1 MDRKKQ
7 YLVIMF
13 KNLLNFLYL
22 ALIGLFGLFF
32 IVVFIF
38 YFFGKDLP
46 SFDKLSYYQPRLVS
60 KIFTSNGN
68 FLEDYSTEN
77 RVFSSYEEIPK
88 ELINCFLVSE
98 DINFFN
104 HIGIDFKG
112 IARAFYKNV
121 LKTFTNKRLE
131 GASTITQQVA
141 KNFLLSNE
149 ISYTRKIKEII
160 IALRMEKVLEKEQ
173 IMELYLNEIYLGN
186 GSYGIAA
193 ASLNYFNKSLASL
206 DLHEMAMLAALPK
219 APSTYN
225 PYRNP
230 VKAMKRRNWVLKRL
244 FDEKFID
251 LDTYSSVLNEQIV
264 LTKSEK
270 ILNDNASFFKE
281 EVRREIISKFNE
293 SKLYDGG
300 LTIMTTLDEDLQ
312 LKAEESFRSG
322 LKSYSFRKGWNGPVI
337 NFNSKDKKE
346 LFEKFKEPEGI
357 YDDELGLVLKVK
369 NDHVTL
375 INKEKKQIKLFKNQM
390 SLIRKKKNDL
400 KNIFKPGDV
409 IVLSLD
415 KNSNSYKLSQIPK
428 VNGGMVVIDNYTGRV
443 LAMVGGYDS
452 SSSFN
457 RVTQARRQLGSSF
470 KPFVYIAA
478 LENGYTPISKV
489 LDAPFV
495 IDDMSKDG
503 VWRPTNYG
511 DKFYG
516 LSTLRLG
523 IEKSRN
529 LMTIRLSDL
538 VGLDKV
544 SQISKELGIYDDFP
558 LLISSS
564 LGSLE
569 SSLLK
574 ITAGYASIANGG
586 YRVDPRMIDVI
597 YDKKGKII
605 FNGDTRKCQ
614 KCKIN
619 FDNYSSLS
627 RLDLPKIVNNTKK
640 IISEETAYQMTSF
653 LMGVIKRG
661 TAKNINVFDYQ
672 IAGKTGT
679 TNENQ
684 DAWFIGYNSEITVG
698 VFVGYD
704 EPKSLGKFETG
715 SKVAAPIFK
724 DFMNKSYLKAKP
736 RPFNIPDSIKF
747 INIDLFSGNPSNTD
761 FITES
766 FKNNFNFDKN
776 LDLKTDDSDN
786 QLKGFY

>member
-22 ALIGLFGLFF
+22 SLIGLFGLFF

-131 GASTITQQVA
+131 GASTITQRVA

-322 LKSYSFRKGWNGPVI
+322 LKSYSFRKGWHGPVI
-337 NFNSKDKKE
+337 NFNSEDKKK

-400 KNIFKPGDV
+400 KKIFKPGDV

-619 FDNYSSLS
+619 FYNYSSLS
-627 RLDLPKIVNNTKK
+627 RLDLPKIVNNTEK
-640 IISEETAYQMTSF
+640 IISEDTAYQMTSF

-672 IAGKTGT
+672 VAGKTGT

-704 EPKSLGKFETG
+704 EPKSLGRFET
-715 SKVAAPIFK
+715 
-724 DFMNKSYLKAKP
+724 
-736 RPFNIPDSIKF
+736 
-747 INIDLFSGNPSNTD
+747 
-761 FITES
+761 
-766 FKNNFNFDKN
+766 
-776 LDLKTDDSDN
+776 
-786 QLKGFY
+786 

>member
-1 MDRKKQ
+1 MIR
-7 YLVIMF
+7 
-13 KNLLNFLYL
+13 NLLNIFYL
-22 ALIGLFGLFF
+22 ALIALFSLFF
-32 IVVFIF
+32 VIVFVF

-77 RVFSSYEEIPK
+77 RVFSSYDEIPE

-98 DINFFN
+98 DINFFK
-104 HIGIDFKG
+104 HIGIDYKG
-112 IARAFYKNV
+112 ILRAFLKNI

-141 KNFLLSNE
+141 KNFLLTNE

-160 IALRMEKVLEKEQ
+160 IALRMEKVLEKKQ

-186 GSYGIAA
+186 GSYGVAA

-225 PYRNP
+225 PYKNP
-230 VKAMKRRNWVLKRL
+230 IKAMKRRNWVLTRL
-244 FDEKFID
+244 FNEKFIN
-251 LDTYSSVLNEQIV
+251 LDTYTSVLNQKLV
-264 LTKSEK
+264 LSKSKK

-300 LTIMTTLDEDLQ
+300 LTIMTTLNEDLQ
-312 LKAEESFRSG
+312 LIAEESFRAG
-322 LKSYSFRKGWNGPVI
+322 LKSYSFRNGWNGPLM
-337 NFNSKDKKE
+337 NFSKKKDF
-346 LFEKFKEPEGI
+346 FEVKRPEGI
-357 YDDELGLVLKVK
+357 YEDELGLVVKVNDDHIKIVDKKK
-369 NDHVTL
+369 N
-375 INKEKKQIKLFKNQM
+375 EIKLFKNQM
-390 SLIRKKKNDL
+390 SLIKKKITNL
-400 KNIFKPGDV
+400 KNFFKVGDV
-409 IVLSLD
+409 IVFSFD
-415 KNSNSYKLSQIPK
+415 KQLNSYKLSQIPK
-428 VNGGMVVIDNYTGRV
+428 VNGGMVVIDNFTGRV

-470 KPFVYIAA
+470 KPFVYITA
-478 LENGYTPISKV
+478 LENGYSPISKV

-495 IDDMSKDG
+495 IDDLSKDG

-529 LMTIRLSDL
+529 LMTIRLSDQI
-538 VGLDKV
+538 GLDKV
-544 SQISKELGIYDDFP
+544 SKISKKLGIYEDFP

-569 SSLLK
+569 SSLIK

-586 YRVDPRMIDVI
+586 YRVEPRMIDVI
-597 YDKKGKII
+597 YDKEGKII
-605 FNGDTRKCQ
+605 FNGDKRKCLR
-614 KCKIN
+614 CNIN
-619 FDNYSSLS
+619 VDDYSSLS
-627 RLDLPKIVNNTKK
+627 QYKLPVIKNNSDRVFSKE
-640 IISEETAYQMTSF
+640 SAYQMTSF

-661 TAKNINVFDYQ
+661 TAKNINNFSYQ

-715 SKVAAPIFK
+715 SRVAAPIFR
-724 DFMNKSYLKAKP
+724 DFMNKSYVKTRP
-736 RPFNIPDSIKF
+736 IPFNIPESIKF
-747 INIDLFSGNPSNTD
+747 INIDLFSGKPSNQN

-766 FKNNFNFDKN
+766 FKYNFNFDDN
-776 LDLKTDDSDN
+776 IDLKVNESDN
-786 QLKGFY
+786 ELKGFY

>member
-1 MDRKKQ
+1 MIR
-7 YLVIMF
+7 
-13 KNLLNFLYL
+13 NLLNIFYL
-22 ALIGLFGLFF
+22 ALIALFSLFF
-32 IVVFIF
+32 VIVFVF

-77 RVFSSYEEIPK
+77 RVFSSYDEIPE

-98 DINFFN
+98 DINFFK
-104 HIGIDFKG
+104 HIGIDYKG
-112 IARAFYKNV
+112 ILRAFLKNI

-141 KNFLLSNE
+141 KNFLLTNE

-160 IALRMEKVLEKEQ
+160 IALRMEKVLEKKQ

-186 GSYGIAA
+186 GSYGVAA

-225 PYRNP
+225 PYKNP
-230 VKAMKRRNWVLKRL
+230 IKAMKRRNWVLTRL
-244 FDEKFID
+244 FDEKYIN
-251 LDTYSSVLNEQIV
+251 LDTYTSVLNQKLV
-264 LTKSEK
+264 LSKSKK

-300 LTIMTTLDEDLQ
+300 LTIMTTLNEDLQ
-312 LKAEESFRSG
+312 LIAEESFRAG
-322 LKSYSFRKGWNGPVI
+322 LKSYSFRNGWNGPLMNV
-337 NFNSKDKKE
+337 SKKKKF
-346 LFEKFKEPEGI
+346 FEEVKRPEGI
-357 YDDELGLVLKVK
+357 YEDELGLVVKVNDDHIKIVDKKK
-369 NDHVTL
+369 N
-375 INKEKKQIKLFKNQM
+375 EIKLFKNQM
-390 SLIRKKKNDL
+390 SLIKKKKTNL
-400 KNIFKPGDV
+400 KKFFKVGDV
-409 IVLSLD
+409 IVFSFD
-415 KNSNSYKLSQIPK
+415 KQSNSYKLSQIPK
-428 VNGGMVVIDNYTGRV
+428 VNGGMVVIDNFTGRV

-457 RVTQARRQLGSSF
+457 RVTQAKRQLGSSF
-470 KPFVYIAA
+470 KPFVYITA

-495 IDDMSKDG
+495 IDDLSKDG

-529 LMTIRLSDL
+529 LMTIRLSDQI
-538 VGLDKV
+538 GLDKV
-544 SQISKELGIYDDFP
+544 SKISKKLGIYENFP

-569 SSLLK
+569 SSLIK

-586 YRVDPRMIDVI
+586 YRVEPRMIDVI
-597 YDKKGKII
+597 YDKEGKII
-605 FNGDTRKCQ
+605 FNGEKRKCLR
-614 KCKIN
+614 CNIN
-619 FDNYSSLS
+619 ADDYSSLS
-627 RLDLPKIVNNTKK
+627 QYELPIIKNNSDRIFSKE
-640 IISEETAYQMTSF
+640 SAYQMTSF

-661 TAKNINVFDYQ
+661 TAKNINNFSYQ

-715 SKVAAPIFK
+715 SRVAAPIFR
-724 DFMNKSYLKAKP
+724 DFMNKSYIKTKP
-736 RPFNIPDSIKF
+736 IPFNIPDSIKF
-747 INIDLFSGNPSNTD
+747 INIDLFSGKPSNQN

-766 FKNNFNFDKN
+766 FKYNFNFDDN
-776 LDLKTDDSDN
+776 IDLKVNESDN
-786 QLKGFY
+786 ELKGFY

>member
-1 MDRKKQ
+1 MIR
-7 YLVIMF
+7 
-13 KNLLNFLYL
+13 NLLNIFYL
-22 ALIGLFGLFF
+22 ALIALFSLFF
-32 IVVFIF
+32 VIVFVF

-77 RVFSSYEEIPK
+77 RVFSSYDEIPE

-98 DINFFN
+98 DINFFK
-104 HIGIDFKG
+104 HIGIDYKG
-112 IARAFYKNV
+112 ILRAFLKNI

-141 KNFLLSNE
+141 KNFLLTNE

-160 IALRMEKVLEKEQ
+160 IALRMEKVLEKKQ

-186 GSYGIAA
+186 GSYGVAA

-225 PYRNP
+225 PYKNP
-230 VKAMKRRNWVLKRL
+230 IKAMKRRNWVLTRL
-244 FDEKFID
+244 FDEKYIN
-251 LDTYSSVLNEQIV
+251 LDTYTSVLNQKLV
-264 LTKSEK
+264 LSKSKK

-300 LTIMTTLDEDLQ
+300 LTIMTTLNEDLQ
-312 LKAEESFRSG
+312 LIAEESFRAG
-322 LKSYSFRKGWNGPVI
+322 LKSYSFRNGWNGPLMNV
-337 NFNSKDKKE
+337 SKKKDF
-346 LFEKFKEPEGI
+346 FEEVKRPEGI
-357 YDDELGLVLKVK
+357 YEDELGLVVKVNDDHIKIVDKKK
-369 NDHVTL
+369 N
-375 INKEKKQIKLFKNQM
+375 EIKLFKNQM
-390 SLIRKKKNDL
+390 SLIKKKKTNL
-400 KNIFKPGDV
+400 KKFFKVGDV
-409 IVLSLD
+409 IVFSFD
-415 KNSNSYKLSQIPK
+415 KQLNSYKLSQIPK
-428 VNGGMVVIDNYTGRV
+428 VNGGMVVIDNFTGRV

-457 RVTQARRQLGSSF
+457 RVTQAKRQLGSSF
-470 KPFVYIAA
+470 KPFVYITA

-495 IDDMSKDG
+495 IDDLSKDG

-529 LMTIRLSDL
+529 LMTIRLSDQI
-538 VGLDKV
+538 GLDKV
-544 SQISKELGIYDDFP
+544 SKISKKLGIYENFP

-569 SSLLK
+569 SSLIK

-586 YRVDPRMIDVI
+586 YRVEPRMIDVI
-597 YDKKGKII
+597 YDKEGKII
-605 FNGDTRKCQ
+605 FNGDKRKCLR
-614 KCKIN
+614 CNIN
-619 FDNYSSLS
+619 VDDYSSLS
-627 RLDLPKIVNNTKK
+627 QYELPIIKNNSDRIFSKE
-640 IISEETAYQMTSF
+640 SAYQMTSF

-661 TAKNINVFDYQ
+661 TAKNINNFSYQ

-715 SKVAAPIFK
+715 SRVAAPIFR
-724 DFMNKSYLKAKP
+724 DFMNKSYIKTKP
-736 RPFNIPDSIKF
+736 IPFNIPDSIKF
-747 INIDLFSGNPSNTD
+747 INIDLFSGKPSNQN

-766 FKNNFNFDKN
+766 FKYNFNFDDN
-776 LDLKTDDSDN
+776 IDLKVNESDN
-786 QLKGFY
+786 ELKGFY

>member
-1 MDRKKQ
+1 MIR
-7 YLVIMF
+7 
-13 KNLLNFLYL
+13 NLLNIFYL
-22 ALIGLFGLFF
+22 ALIALFSLFF
-32 IVVFIF
+32 VIVFVF

-77 RVFSSYEEIPK
+77 RVFSSYDEIPE

-98 DINFFN
+98 DINFFK
-104 HIGIDFKG
+104 HIGIDYKG
-112 IARAFYKNV
+112 ILRAFLKNI

-141 KNFLLSNE
+141 KNFLLTNE

-160 IALRMEKVLEKEQ
+160 IALRMEKVLEKKQ

-186 GSYGIAA
+186 GSYGVAA

-225 PYRNP
+225 PYKNP
-230 VKAMKRRNWVLKRL
+230 IKAMKRRNWVLTRL
-244 FDEKFID
+244 FDEKYIN
-251 LDTYSSVLNEQIV
+251 LDTYTSVLNQKLV
-264 LTKSEK
+264 LSKSKK

-300 LTIMTTLDEDLQ
+300 LTIMTTLNEDLQ
-312 LKAEESFRSG
+312 LIAEESFRAG
-322 LKSYSFRKGWNGPVI
+322 LKSYSFRNGWNGPLMNV
-337 NFNSKDKKE
+337 SKKKDF
-346 LFEKFKEPEGI
+346 FEEVKQPVGI
-357 YDDELGLVLKVK
+357 YEDKLGLVVKVNDDHIKIVDKKK
-369 NDHVTL
+369 N
-375 INKEKKQIKLFKNQM
+375 EIKLFKNQM
-390 SLIRKKKNDL
+390 SLIKKKKTNL
-400 KNIFKPGDV
+400 KKFFKVGDV
-409 IVLSLD
+409 IVFSFD
-415 KNSNSYKLSQIPK
+415 KQLNSYKLSQIPK
-428 VNGGMVVIDNYTGRV
+428 VNGGMVVIDNFTGRV

-457 RVTQARRQLGSSF
+457 RVTQAKRQLGSSF
-470 KPFVYIAA
+470 KPFVYITA

-495 IDDMSKDG
+495 IDDLSKDG

-529 LMTIRLSDL
+529 LMTIRLSDQI
-538 VGLDKV
+538 GLDKV
-544 SQISKELGIYDDFP
+544 SKISKKLGIYENFP

-569 SSLLK
+569 SSLIK

-586 YRVDPRMIDVI
+586 YRVEPRMIDVI
-597 YDKKGKII
+597 YDKEGKII
-605 FNGDTRKCQ
+605 FNGDQRKCL
-614 KCKIN
+614 KCNIN
-619 FDNYSSLS
+619 VDDYSSLS
-627 RLDLPKIVNNTKK
+627 QYELPVIKNNSDRIFSKE
-640 IISEETAYQMTSF
+640 SAYQMTSF

-661 TAKNINVFDYQ
+661 TAKNINNFSYQ

-715 SKVAAPIFK
+715 SRVAAPIFR
-724 DFMNKSYLKAKP
+724 DFMNKSYIKTKP
-736 RPFNIPDSIKF
+736 IPFNIPDSIKF
-747 INIDLFSGNPSNTD
+747 INIDLFSGKPSNQN

-766 FKNNFNFDKN
+766 FKYNFNFDDN
-776 LDLKTDDSDN
+776 IDLKVNESDN
-786 QLKGFY
+786 ELKGFY

>member
-77 RVFSSYEEIPK
+77 RVFSSYDEIPK

-251 LDTYSSVLNEQIV
+251 LETYSSVLNEQIV

-322 LKSYSFRKGWNGPVI
+322 LKSYSFRKGWHGPVI
-337 NFNSKDKKE
+337 NFNSEDKKK

-369 NDHVTL
+369 NDYVTL

-400 KNIFKPGDV
+400 KKIFKPGDV

-415 KNSNSYKLSQIPK
+415 ENSNSYKLSQIPK

-457 RVTQARRQLGSSF
+457 RVTQAKRQLGSAF
-470 KPFVYIAA
+470 KPFVYITA

-538 VGLDKV
+538 IGLDKV
-544 SQISKELGIYDDFP
+544 SLISRELGIYDDFP

-574 ITAGYASIANGG
+574 ITAGYAAIANGG
-586 YRVDPRMIDVI
+586 YRVDPRVIDVI
-597 YDKKGKII
+597 YDKEGKII

-619 FDNYSSLS
+619 SDNYSSLS
-627 RLDLPKIVNNTKK
+627 QLDLPKIVNNTERV
-640 IISEETAYQMTSF
+640 ISEDTAYQMTSF

-661 TAKNINVFDYQ
+661 TAKNINIFDYQ
-672 IAGKTGT
+672 VAGKTGT

-698 VFVGYD
+698 VFVGFD

-724 DFMNKSYLKAKP
+724 DFMSKSFTTAKP

-747 INIDLFSGNPSNTD
+747 INIDLFSGKPSNTD

-766 FKNNFNFDKN
+766 FKYNFNFDKN

>member
-1 MDRKKQ
+1 
-7 YLVIMF
+7 MF
-13 KNLLNFLYL
+13 KNLLNFFYL
-22 ALIGLFGLFF
+22 VLIGFFGLFF
-32 IVVFIF
+32 VVIFIF
-38 YFFGKDLP
+38 YFYGKDLP

-77 RVFSSYEEIPK
+77 RVFSSYEEIPR

-104 HIGIDFKG
+104 HIGIDYKG

-121 LKTFTNKRLE
+121 LKTFSNKRLE

-186 GSYGIAA
+186 GSYGIAS
-193 ASLNYFNKSLASL
+193 ASLNYFNKSLSNL

-251 LDTYSSVLNEQIV
+251 LDTYTSVLNEKLV
-264 LTKSEK
+264 LTKSKK

-312 LKAEESFRSG
+312 LIAEESFRSG
-322 LKSYSFRKGWNGPVI
+322 LKSYSFRKGWNGPI
-337 NFNSKDKKE
+337 TNFSTEEKKE
-346 LFEKFKEPEGI
+346 LFERFKEPEGI
-357 YDDELGLVLKVK
+357 YDDELGLVVKVK
-369 NDHVTL
+369 KDHIEVL
-375 INKEKKQIKLFKNQM
+375 NKEKKKIKLYKNQM
-390 SLIRKKKNDL
+390 SLIRKKNSDL
-400 KNIFKPGDV
+400 KKLFKSGDV
-409 IVLSLD
+409 IVLSFD
-415 KNSNSYKLSQIPK
+415 ENSNLHKLSQIPK

-457 RVTQARRQLGSSF
+457 RVTQAKRQLGSSF
-470 KPFVYIAA
+470 KPFVYITA

-495 IDDMSKDG
+495 IDDKSKDG

-516 LSTLRLG
+516 PSTLRLG

-529 LMTIRLSDL
+529 LMTIRLSDQ

-544 SQISKELGIYDDFP
+544 SQISKKLGIYDDFP

-569 SSLLK
+569 STLLK

-586 YRVDPRMIDVI
+586 YRIDPRMIDVI
-597 YDKKGKII
+597 YDKRGKII
-605 FNGDTRKCQ
+605 FNGDKRKCQ
-614 KCKIN
+614 MCKIN
-619 FDNYSSLS
+619 SDDHSSLS
-627 RLDLPKIVNNTKK
+627 KLTLPKIVNNSERV
-640 IISEETAYQMTSF
+640 ISNDTAYQMTSF

-661 TAKNINVFDYQ
+661 TAKNINIFDYQ

-724 DFMNKSYLKAKP
+724 DFMSKSYAETIP

-747 INIDLFSGNPSNTD
+747 INIDLFSGVPSNID

-776 LDLKTDDSDN
+776 LDLITDESDN

>member
-1 MDRKKQ
+1 MIR
-7 YLVIMF
+7 
-13 KNLLNFLYL
+13 NLLNLFYL
-22 ALIGLFGLFF
+22 ALIALFSLFF
-32 IVVFIF
+32 VIVFVF

-77 RVFSSYEEIPK
+77 RVFSSYDEIPE

-98 DINFFN
+98 DINFFK
-104 HIGIDFKG
+104 HIGIDYKG
-112 IARAFYKNV
+112 ILRAFLKNI

-141 KNFLLSNE
+141 KNFLLTNE

-160 IALRMEKVLEKEQ
+160 IALRMEKVLEKKQ

-186 GSYGIAA
+186 GSYGVAA

-225 PYRNP
+225 PYKNP
-230 VKAMKRRNWVLKRL
+230 IKAMKRRNWVLKRL
-244 FDEKFID
+244 FDEKFIN
-251 LDTYSSVLNEQIV
+251 LDTYTSVLNQKLV
-264 LTKSEK
+264 LSKSKK

-300 LTIMTTLDEDLQ
+300 LTIMTTLNEDLQ
-312 LKAEESFRSG
+312 LIAEESFRAG
-322 LKSYSFRKGWNGPVI
+322 LKSYSFRNGWNGPLMNV
-337 NFNSKDKKE
+337 SKKKDF
-346 LFEKFKEPEGI
+346 FEKVKRPEGI
-357 YDDELGLVLKVK
+357 YEDDLGLVVKVNDDHIKIVDKKK
-369 NDHVTL
+369 N
-375 INKEKKQIKLFKNQM
+375 EIKLFKNQM
-390 SLIRKKKNDL
+390 SLIKKKKTNL
-400 KNIFKPGDV
+400 KKFFKVGDV
-409 IVLSLD
+409 IVFSFD
-415 KNSNSYKLSQIPK
+415 KQLNSYKLSQIPK
-428 VNGGMVVIDNYTGRV
+428 VNGGMVVIDNFTGRV

-457 RVTQARRQLGSSF
+457 RVTQAKRQLGSSF
-470 KPFVYIAA
+470 KPFVYITA

-495 IDDMSKDG
+495 IDDLSKDG

-529 LMTIRLSDL
+529 LMTIRLSDQI
-538 VGLDKV
+538 GLDKV
-544 SQISKELGIYDDFP
+544 SKISKKLGIYENFP

-569 SSLLK
+569 SSLIK

-586 YRVDPRMIDVI
+586 YRVEPRMIDVI
-597 YDKKGKII
+597 YDKEGKII
-605 FNGDTRKCQ
+605 FNGDKRKCLR
-614 KCKIN
+614 CNIN
-619 FDNYSSLS
+619 VDDYSSLS
-627 RLDLPKIVNNTKK
+627 QYELPEIKNNSDRIFSKE
-640 IISEETAYQMTSF
+640 SAYQMTSF

-661 TAKNINVFDYQ
+661 TAKNINNFSYQ

-715 SKVAAPIFK
+715 SRVAAPIFR
-724 DFMNKSYLKAKP
+724 DFMNKSYIKTKP
-736 RPFNIPDSIKF
+736 IPFNIPDSIKF
-747 INIDLFSGNPSNTD
+747 INIDLFSGKPSNQN

-766 FKNNFNFDKN
+766 FKYNFNFDDN
-776 LDLKTDDSDN
+776 IDLEVNESDN
-786 QLKGFY
+786 ELKGFY

>member
-1 MDRKKQ
+1 MIR
-7 YLVIMF
+7 
-13 KNLLNFLYL
+13 NLLNIFYL
-22 ALIGLFGLFF
+22 ALIALFSLFF
-32 IVVFIF
+32 VIVFVF

-77 RVFSSYEEIPK
+77 RVFSSYDEIPE

-98 DINFFN
+98 DINFFK
-104 HIGIDFKG
+104 HIGIDYKG
-112 IARAFYKNV
+112 ILRAFLKNI

-141 KNFLLSNE
+141 KNFLLTNE

-160 IALRMEKVLEKEQ
+160 IALRMEKVLEKKQ

-186 GSYGIAA
+186 GSYGVAA

-225 PYRNP
+225 PYKNP
-230 VKAMKRRNWVLKRL
+230 IKAMKRRNWVLTRL
-244 FDEKFID
+244 FDEKFIN
-251 LDTYSSVLNEQIV
+251 LDTYTSVLNQKLV
-264 LTKSEK
+264 LSKSKK

-300 LTIMTTLDEDLQ
+300 LTIMTTLNEDLQ
-312 LKAEESFRSG
+312 LIAEESFRAG
-322 LKSYSFRKGWNGPVI
+322 LKSYSFRNGWNGPLMNV
-337 NFNSKDKKE
+337 SKKKDF
-346 LFEKFKEPEGI
+346 FEEVKRPEGI
-357 YDDELGLVLKVK
+357 YEDELGLVVKVNDDHIKIVDKKK
-369 NDHVTL
+369 N
-375 INKEKKQIKLFKNQM
+375 EIKLFKNQM
-390 SLIRKKKNDL
+390 SLIKKKKTNL
-400 KNIFKPGDV
+400 KKFFKVGDV
-409 IVLSLD
+409 IVFSFD
-415 KNSNSYKLSQIPK
+415 KQLNSYKLSQIPK
-428 VNGGMVVIDNYTGRV
+428 VNGGMVVIDNFTGRV

-457 RVTQARRQLGSSF
+457 RVTQAKRQLGSSF
-470 KPFVYIAA
+470 KPFVYITA

-495 IDDMSKDG
+495 IDDLSKDG

-529 LMTIRLSDL
+529 LMTIRLSDQI
-538 VGLDKV
+538 GLDKV
-544 SQISKELGIYDDFP
+544 SKISKKLGIYENFP

-569 SSLLK
+569 SSLIK

-586 YRVDPRMIDVI
+586 YRVEPRMIDVI
-597 YDKKGKII
+597 YDKEGKII
-605 FNGDTRKCQ
+605 FNGDQRKCL
-614 KCKIN
+614 KCNIN
-619 FDNYSSLS
+619 VDDYSSLS
-627 RLDLPKIVNNTKK
+627 QYELPVIKNNSDRIFSKE
-640 IISEETAYQMTSF
+640 SAYQMTSF

-661 TAKNINVFDYQ
+661 TAKNINNFSYQ

-715 SKVAAPIFK
+715 SRVAAPIFR
-724 DFMNKSYLKAKP
+724 DFMNKSYIKTKP
-736 RPFNIPDSIKF
+736 IPFNIPDSIKF
-747 INIDLFSGNPSNTD
+747 INIDLFSGKPSNQN

-766 FKNNFNFDKN
+766 FKYNFNFDDN
-776 LDLKTDDSDN
+776 IDLKVNESDN
-786 QLKGFY
+786 ELKGFY

>member
-1 MDRKKQ
+1 MIR
-7 YLVIMF
+7 
-13 KNLLNFLYL
+13 NLLNIFYL
-22 ALIGLFGLFF
+22 ALIALFSLFF
-32 IVVFIF
+32 VIVFVF

-77 RVFSSYEEIPK
+77 RVFSSYDEIPE

-98 DINFFN
+98 DINFFK
-104 HIGIDFKG
+104 HIGIDYKG
-112 IARAFYKNV
+112 ILRAFLKNI

-141 KNFLLSNE
+141 KNFLLTNE

-160 IALRMEKVLEKEQ
+160 IALRMEKVLEKKQ

-186 GSYGIAA
+186 GSYGVAA

-225 PYRNP
+225 PYKNP
-230 VKAMKRRNWVLKRL
+230 IKAMKRRNWVLKRL
-244 FDEKFID
+244 FDEKFIN
-251 LDTYSSVLNEQIV
+251 LDTYTSVLNQKLV
-264 LTKSEK
+264 LSKSKK

-300 LTIMTTLDEDLQ
+300 LTIMTTLNEDLQ
-312 LKAEESFRSG
+312 LIAEESFRAG
-322 LKSYSFRKGWNGPVI
+322 LKSYSSRNGWNGPLMNV
-337 NFNSKDKKE
+337 SKKKDF
-346 LFEKFKEPEGI
+346 FEKVKRPEGI
-357 YDDELGLVLKVK
+357 YEDDLGLVVKVNDDHIKIVDKKK
-369 NDHVTL
+369 N
-375 INKEKKQIKLFKNQM
+375 EIKLFKNQM
-390 SLIRKKKNDL
+390 SLIKKKKTNL
-400 KNIFKPGDV
+400 KKFFKVGDV
-409 IVLSLD
+409 IVFSFD
-415 KNSNSYKLSQIPK
+415 KQLNSYKLSQIPK
-428 VNGGMVVIDNYTGRV
+428 VNGGMVVIDNFTGRV

-457 RVTQARRQLGSSF
+457 RVTQAKRQLGSSF
-470 KPFVYIAA
+470 KPFVYITA

-495 IDDMSKDG
+495 IDDLSKDG

-529 LMTIRLSDL
+529 LMTIRLSDQI
-538 VGLDKV
+538 GLDKV
-544 SQISKELGIYDDFP
+544 SKITKKLGIYENFP

-569 SSLLK
+569 SSLIK

-586 YRVDPRMIDVI
+586 YRVEPRMIDVI
-597 YDKKGKII
+597 YDKEGKII
-605 FNGDTRKCQ
+605 FNGDQRKCL
-614 KCKIN
+614 KCNIN
-619 FDNYSSLS
+619 VDDYSSLS
-627 RLDLPKIVNNTKK
+627 QYELPVIKNNSDRIFSKE
-640 IISEETAYQMTSF
+640 SAYQMTSF

-661 TAKNINVFDYQ
+661 TAKNINNFSYQ

-715 SKVAAPIFK
+715 SRVAAPIFR
-724 DFMNKSYLKAKP
+724 DFMNKSYIKTKP
-736 RPFNIPDSIKF
+736 IPFNIPDSVKF
-747 INIDLFSGNPSNTD
+747 INIDLFSGKPSNQN

-766 FKNNFNFDKN
+766 FKYNFNFDDN
-776 LDLKTDDSDN
+776 IDLKVNESDN
-786 QLKGFY
+786 ELKGFY

>member
-1 MDRKKQ
+1 
-7 YLVIMF
+7 MF

-173 IMELYLNEIYLGN
+173 IMELYLYEIYLGN

-193 ASLNYFNKSLASL
+193 ASWNYFNKSLASL

-337 NFNSKDKKE
+337 NFNSEDIGNVKAVHNFGAGDLLELDGKFPYMIRFEQVKE
-346 LFEKFKEPEGI
+346 E
-357 YDDELGLVLKVK
+357 
-369 NDHVTL
+369 
-375 INKEKKQIKLFKNQM
+375 
-390 SLIRKKKNDL
+390 
-400 KNIFKPGDV
+400 
-409 IVLSLD
+409 
-415 KNSNSYKLSQIPK
+415 
-428 VNGGMVVIDNYTGRV
+428 
-443 LAMVGGYDS
+443 
-452 SSSFN
+452 
-457 RVTQARRQLGSSF
+457 
-470 KPFVYIAA
+470 
-478 LENGYTPISKV
+478 
-489 LDAPFV
+489 
-495 IDDMSKDG
+495 
-503 VWRPTNYG
+503 
-511 DKFYG
+511 
-516 LSTLRLG
+516 
-523 IEKSRN
+523 
-529 LMTIRLSDL
+529 
-538 VGLDKV
+538 
-544 SQISKELGIYDDFP
+544 
-558 LLISSS
+558 
-564 LGSLE
+564 
-569 SSLLK
+569 
-574 ITAGYASIANGG
+574 
-586 YRVDPRMIDVI
+586 
-597 YDKKGKII
+597 
-605 FNGDTRKCQ
+605 
-614 KCKIN
+614 
-619 FDNYSSLS
+619 
-627 RLDLPKIVNNTKK
+627 
-640 IISEETAYQMTSF
+640 
-653 LMGVIKRG
+653 
-661 TAKNINVFDYQ
+661 NIN
-672 IAGKTGT
+672 
-679 TNENQ
+679 
-684 DAWFIGYNSEITVG
+684 
-698 VFVGYD
+698 
-704 EPKSLGKFETG
+704 
-715 SKVAAPIFK
+715 
-724 DFMNKSYLKAKP
+724 
-736 RPFNIPDSIKF
+736 
-747 INIDLFSGNPSNTD
+747 
-761 FITES
+761 
-766 FKNNFNFDKN
+766 
-776 LDLKTDDSDN
+776 
-786 QLKGFY
+786 

>member
-1 MDRKKQ
+1 MIR
-7 YLVIMF
+7 
-13 KNLLNFLYL
+13 NLLNIFYL
-22 ALIGLFGLFF
+22 ALIALFSLFF
-32 IVVFIF
+32 VIVFVF

-77 RVFSSYEEIPK
+77 RVFSSYDEIPE

-98 DINFFN
+98 DINFFK
-104 HIGIDFKG
+104 HIGIDYKG
-112 IARAFYKNV
+112 ILRAFLKNI

-141 KNFLLSNE
+141 KNFLLTNE

-160 IALRMEKVLEKEQ
+160 IALRMEKVLEKKQ

-225 PYRNP
+225 PYKNP
-230 VKAMKRRNWVLKRL
+230 IKAMKRRNWVLKRL
-244 FDEKFID
+244 FDEKYIN
-251 LDTYSSVLNEQIV
+251 LDTYTSVLNQKLV
-264 LTKSEK
+264 LSKSKK

-300 LTIMTTLDEDLQ
+300 LTIMTTLNEDLQ
-312 LKAEESFRSG
+312 LIAEESFREG
-322 LKSYSFRKGWNGPVI
+322 LKSYSFRNGWNGPLMNV
-337 NFNSKDKKE
+337 SKKKDF
-346 LFEKFKEPEGI
+346 FEEVKQPVGI
-357 YDDELGLVLKVK
+357 YEDELGLVVKVHDDHIKIVDKKK
-369 NDHVTL
+369 N
-375 INKEKKQIKLFKNQM
+375 EIKLFKNQM
-390 SLIRKKKNDL
+390 SLIKKKLTNL
-400 KNIFKPGDV
+400 KTFFKVGDV
-409 IVLSLD
+409 IVFSFD
-415 KNSNSYKLSQIPK
+415 KQLNSYKLSQIPK
-428 VNGGMVVIDNYTGRV
+428 VNGGMVVIDNFTGRV

-457 RVTQARRQLGSSF
+457 RVTQAKRQLGSSF
-470 KPFVYIAA
+470 KPFVYITA

-495 IDDMSKDG
+495 IDDLSKDG

-529 LMTIRLSDL
+529 LMTIRLSDQI
-538 VGLDKV
+538 GLDKV
-544 SQISKELGIYDDFP
+544 SKISKKLGIYENFP

-569 SSLLK
+569 SSLIK

-586 YRVDPRMIDVI
+586 YRVEPRMIDVI
-597 YDKKGKII
+597 YDKEGKII
-605 FNGDTRKCQ
+605 FNGDQRKCL
-614 KCKIN
+614 KCNIN
-619 FDNYSSLS
+619 VDDYSSLS
-627 RLDLPKIVNNTKK
+627 QYELPVIKNNSDRIFSKE
-640 IISEETAYQMTSF
+640 SAYQMTSF

-661 TAKNINVFDYQ
+661 TAKNINNFSYQ

-715 SKVAAPIFK
+715 SRVAAPIFR
-724 DFMNKSYLKAKP
+724 DFMNKSYIKTKP
-736 RPFNIPDSIKF
+736 IPFNIPDSIKF
-747 INIDLFSGNPSNTD
+747 INIDLFSGKPSNQN

-766 FKNNFNFDKN
+766 FKYNFNFDDN
-776 LDLKTDDSDN
+776 IDLKVNESDN
-786 QLKGFY
+786 ELKGFY

>member
-1 MDRKKQ
+1 
-7 YLVIMF
+7 MF
-13 KNLLNFLYL
+13 KLINFSLK
-22 ALIGLFGLFF
+22 ALIIILVSALLLIFSAF
-32 IVVFIF
+32 F
-38 YFFGKDLP
+38 YFSSGLP
-46 SFDKLSYYQPRLVS
+46 DYKKLSNYQPPISSRV
-60 KIFTSNGN
+60 
-68 FLEDYSTEN
+68 YSEN
-77 RVFSSYEEIPK
+77 RKLIAEYALEKRLFIPFESIPDK
-88 ELINCFLVSE
+88 VINAFLSAE
-98 DINFFN
+98 DKNFFS
-104 HIGIDFKG
+104 HPGIDAKG
-112 IARAFYKNV
+112 ILRAVIKNI
-121 LKTFTNKRLE
+121 KNISQNKRLE

-141 KNFLLSNE
+141 KNFLLTNE

-160 IALRMEKVLEKEQ
+160 IALRMEKVLEKKQ

-186 GSYGIAA
+186 GSYGVAA

-225 PYRNP
+225 PYKNP
-230 VKAMKRRNWVLKRL
+230 IKAMKRRNWVLTRL
-244 FDEKFID
+244 FDEKFIN
-251 LDTYSSVLNEQIV
+251 LDTYTSVLNQKLV
-264 LTKSEK
+264 LSKSKK

-300 LTIMTTLDEDLQ
+300 LTIMTTLNEDLQ
-312 LKAEESFRSG
+312 LIAEESFRAG
-322 LKSYSFRKGWNGPVI
+322 LKSYSFRNGWNGPLMNV
-337 NFNSKDKKE
+337 SKKKDF
-346 LFEKFKEPEGI
+346 FEKVKRPEGI
-357 YDDELGLVLKVK
+357 YEDDLGLVVKVNDDHIKIVDKKK
-369 NDHVTL
+369 N
-375 INKEKKQIKLFKNQM
+375 EIKLFKNQM
-390 SLIRKKKNDL
+390 SLIKKKKTNL
-400 KNIFKPGDV
+400 KKFFKVGDV
-409 IVLSLD
+409 IVFSFD
-415 KNSNSYKLSQIPK
+415 KQLNSYKLSQIPK
-428 VNGGMVVIDNYTGRV
+428 VNGGMVVIDNFTGRV

-457 RVTQARRQLGSSF
+457 RATQAKRQLGSSF
-470 KPFVYIAA
+470 KPFVYITA

-495 IDDMSKDG
+495 IDDLSKDG

-529 LMTIRLSDL
+529 LMTIRLSDQI
-538 VGLDKV
+538 GLDKV
-544 SQISKELGIYDDFP
+544 SKISKKLGIYENFP

-569 SSLLK
+569 SSLIK

-586 YRVDPRMIDVI
+586 YRVEPRMIDVI
-597 YDKKGKII
+597 YDKEGKII
-605 FNGDTRKCQ
+605 FNGEKRKCLR
-614 KCKIN
+614 CNIN
-619 FDNYSSLS
+619 ADDYSSLS
-627 RLDLPKIVNNTKK
+627 QYELPIIKNNSDRIFSKE
-640 IISEETAYQMTSF
+640 SAYQMTSF

-661 TAKNINVFDYQ
+661 TAKNINNFSYQ

-715 SKVAAPIFK
+715 SRVAAPIFR
-724 DFMNKSYLKAKP
+724 DFMNKSYIKTKP
-736 RPFNIPDSIKF
+736 IPFNIPDSIKF
-747 INIDLFSGNPSNTD
+747 INIDLFSGKPSNQN

-766 FKNNFNFDKN
+766 FKYNFNFDDN
-776 LDLKTDDSDN
+776 IDLKVNESDN
-786 QLKGFY
+786 ELKGFY

>member
-1 MDRKKQ
+1 MIR
-7 YLVIMF
+7 
-13 KNLLNFLYL
+13 NLLNIFYL
-22 ALIGLFGLFF
+22 ALIALFSLFF
-32 IVVFIF
+32 VIVFVF

-77 RVFSSYEEIPK
+77 RVFSSYDEIPE

-98 DINFFN
+98 DINFFK
-104 HIGIDFKG
+104 HIGIDYKG
-112 IARAFYKNV
+112 ILRAFLKNI

-141 KNFLLSNE
+141 KNFLLTNE

-160 IALRMEKVLEKEQ
+160 IALRMEKVLEKKQ

-186 GSYGIAA
+186 GSYGVAA

-225 PYRNP
+225 PYKNP
-230 VKAMKRRNWVLKRL
+230 IKAMKRRNWVLKRL
-244 FDEKFID
+244 FDEKYIN
-251 LDTYSSVLNEQIV
+251 LDTYTSVLNQKLV
-264 LTKSEK
+264 LSKSKK

-300 LTIMTTLDEDLQ
+300 LTIMTTLNEDLQ
-312 LKAEESFRSG
+312 LIAEESFRAG
-322 LKSYSFRKGWNGPVI
+322 LKSYSFRNGWNGPLMNV
-337 NFNSKDKKE
+337 SKKKDF
-346 LFEKFKEPEGI
+346 FEEVKRPEGI
-357 YDDELGLVLKVK
+357 YEDDLGLVVKVNDDHIKIVDKKK
-369 NDHVTL
+369 N
-375 INKEKKQIKLFKNQM
+375 EIKLFKNQM
-390 SLIRKKKNDL
+390 SLIKKKKTNL
-400 KNIFKPGDV
+400 KKFFKVGDV
-409 IVLSLD
+409 IVFSFD
-415 KNSNSYKLSQIPK
+415 KQSNSYKLSQIPK
-428 VNGGMVVIDNYTGRV
+428 VNGGMVVIDNFTGRV

-457 RVTQARRQLGSSF
+457 RATQAKRQLGSSF
-470 KPFVYIAA
+470 KPFVYITA

-495 IDDMSKDG
+495 IDDLSKDG

-529 LMTIRLSDL
+529 LMTIRLSDQI
-538 VGLDKV
+538 GLDKV
-544 SQISKELGIYDDFP
+544 SKISKKLGIYENFP

-569 SSLLK
+569 SSLIK

-586 YRVDPRMIDVI
+586 YRVEPRMIDVI
-597 YDKKGKII
+597 YDKEGKII
-605 FNGDTRKCQ
+605 FNGDQRKCL
-614 KCKIN
+614 KCNIN
-619 FDNYSSLS
+619 VDDYSSLS
-627 RLDLPKIVNNTKK
+627 QYELPVIKNNSDRIFSKE
-640 IISEETAYQMTSF
+640 SAYQMTSF

-661 TAKNINVFDYQ
+661 TAKNINNFSYQ

-715 SKVAAPIFK
+715 SRVAAPIFR
-724 DFMNKSYLKAKP
+724 DFMNKSYIKTKP
-736 RPFNIPDSIKF
+736 IPFNIPDSVKF
-747 INIDLFSGNPSNTD
+747 INIDLFSGKPSNQN

-766 FKNNFNFDKN
+766 FKYNFNFDDN
-776 LDLKTDDSDN
+776 IDLKVNESDN
-786 QLKGFY
+786 ELKGFY